1 MNLAEY
7 LQTPG
12 TTATA
17 LAAEVGCSVSTITRA
32 AKGETLP
39 NRRTMDRIYKATGRR
54 VHPRSYL
61 EMIP

>member
-12 TTATA
+12 KSATA
-17 LAAEVGCSVSTITRA
+17 LATEIGCAVSTITRA
-32 AKGETLP
+32 ANGETLP
-39 NRRTMDRIYKATGRR
+39 SRKMMNRIYEATGRR

-61 EMIP
+61 ETIP

>member
-12 TTATA
+12 HTATA
-17 LAAEVGCSVSTITRA
+17 LAAQVGCSVSTITRA

-39 NRRTMDRIYKATGRR
+39 NRKTLNRIYEATGRR

-61 EMIP
+61 EAIP